1 MLAAMTSG
9 APRRIVTAAAVDVC
23 IRDGDVRDAL
33 DIESVHFASRE
44 AAYAER
50 VSQWPPPGPDREG
63 RAERWRAWLGDP
75 AISCLVGATDGAIV
89 GFCTVRPS
97 PDVDAGLSVADM
109 PTLYVRP
116 DLWRVGVGRALCE
129 AGMVRASERGFGTLT
144 LWVLEM
150 NERARS
156 FYQALGFAW
165 DGGEKVD
172 EATSDRLSARRYRI
186 ELDHLVV
193 GS

>member
-1 MLAAMTSG
+1 MLPAMTSG
-9 APRRIVTAAAVDVC
+9 APRRIVTASAVDLRV
-23 IRDGDVRDAL
+23 RDGDVRDAV

-44 AAYAER
+44 AAYADR

-63 RAERWRAWLGDP
+63 RAQRWRAWLGDP
-75 AISCLVGATDGAIV
+75 DISCLVGEMDGEIV

-97 PDVDAGLSVADM
+97 ADEDATPSIADM

-129 AGMVRASERGFGTLT
+129 AGMTRAAERGFGTLT

-150 NERARS
+150 NDRARG
-156 FYQALGFAW
+156 FYQALGFTW

-172 EATSDRLSARRYRI
+172 EATSDCLTARRYRI
-186 ELDHLVV
+186 ELGGGV
-193 GS
+193 SPS

>member
-1 MLAAMTSG
+1 MLPAMTSG
-9 APRRIVTAAAVDVC
+9 APRRIVTASTVDLR
-23 IRDGDVRDAL
+23 IRDGDARDAVE
-33 DIESVHFASRE
+33 IESVHFASRE
-44 AAYAER
+44 AAYADR

-63 RAERWRAWLGDP
+63 RAERWRAWLEDP
-75 AISCLVGATDGAIV
+75 AISCLVGHAGGEIV

-97 PDVDAGLSVADM
+97 ADPDAGPFVADM

-116 DLWRVGVGRALCE
+116 DLWRVGVGRRLCE
-129 AGMVRASERGFGTLT
+129 AGMARASERGFRTLT

-156 FYQALGFAW
+156 FYHALGFVW
-165 DGGEKVD
+165 DGAEKID
-172 EATSDRLSARRYRI
+172 EATSDRLPARRYSI
-186 ELDHLVV
+186 ELEGVAA